1 MIVKLIEWSLR
12 NRLLVLLLSIVIA
25 IGGAI
30 SASHVTLDA
39 IPDLSDVQVIVKT
52 PYMGQPPQQVED
64 QVTYPLTTALLSV
77 PGTQAVRGFSMFGE
91 SFVYIIFRDGTDPYW
106 ARSRVLESI
115 SQAMPQLPPGVTP
128 TLGPDASSVGWI
140 FQYALVD
147 RSEKLDNFQLR
158 ALQDFFLKYE
168 LQSVPGVAEVATVGG
183 AARQF
188 QVELNPNKLAAY
200 NLSFE
205 RVADAIHAANQS
217 GGGSVVEMARAE
229 YMVRSKGYL
238 KSIAD
243 LREVAVG
250 QDKQGYPLKL
260 GQVANIQTGPE
271 ARRGTTDLDGEG
283 EAVSGIVV
291 MRHGRNALD
300 TVAAVKE
307 RLDTLRAGLPAGV
320 ELVVTYD
327 RSNLILRAT
336 KNLRDKLVL
345 ESIVVALVC
354 LAFLFHLRSALVA
367 VVSLPLGILAAL
379 WVMQLQ
385 GVNANIMSLGG
396 IAIAIG
402 AMVDA
407 AVVMIENMH
416 KHLERAGSNIENPIE
431 PNPLQLPLNRGRAN
445 LAPPLSRGGWEGFK
459 SVDQSGSNT
468 DYWEIARAASIE
480 VAPALF
486 FSLLVITVSFLPVF
500 ALSGQ
505 EGKLFAPLAYT
516 KTYAMAAA
524 AALAV
529 TLTPILMGYFIRGRI
544 RSETDN
550 PLNRWL
556 LASYKPLLL
565 RALANRRNTL
575 LIALLC
581 LLSLAWP
588 LSRLGSEFMP
598 PLNEGDLLYM
608 PTTVPGISIDEAA
621 NLLQITDRLIRSV
634 PEVERVFG
642 KAGRADSATDPAPL
656 SMLETTIQLK
666 PRAQWAFGVT
676 VEDIIRKLDS
686 AVQLPGLTNAWGYPI
701 RTRIDMLSTGIRT
714 VLGVKVTGADL
725 PGISEAAQN
734 IEAALKNV
742 PGTRAVFAE
751 RAASGRYIDIEVN
764 RFQAA
769 RYGISTAEVKR
780 MVEGA
785 IGGATVTTVIDGR
798 ERYSVNLR
806 YPRAFRDSL
815 KSIAAARI
823 TAANGVQVP
832 LSLLAKVSIA
842 DGPTEIKSENGRL
855 IAYVFVDLA
864 TRDIGGYVEQANSAL
879 AKQVKLPPGYAM
891 SWSGQ
896 FAELARAKQK
906 LLWVIPATLALVL
919 LLLYTYFRQLSKPLL
934 IFSVLPF
941 ALVGGFWMVYI
952 LGYQLSV
959 AVAVGFIALAGLAVE
974 FGVVML
980 LYIDQALA
988 VQNAPLT
995 INSIREAIITG
1006 ALNRIR
1012 PKMMTVAVIIAGLL
1026 PIMFSQGDGA
1036 DTMKRIA
1043 APLVGGMLSAPLIS
1057 LFLLP
1062 VLYMIWLERSSRQLD

>member
-1 MIVKLIEWSLR
+1 MIVRLIEWSLR
-12 NRLLVLLLSIVIA
+12 NRLLVLLLSIAIA
-25 IGGAI
+25 IGGI
-30 SASHVTLDA
+30 VSASNVTLDA

-52 PYMGQPPQQVED
+52 PYMGQPPQEVED

-77 PGTQAVRGFSMFGE
+77 PGTRAVRGFSMFGE
-91 SFVYIIFRDGTDPYW
+91 SFIYIIFRDGTDPYW

-115 SQAMPQLPPGVTP
+115 SQAMSHLPPGVTP

-147 RSEKLDNFQLR
+147 RSGKIDNYELR

-183 AARQF
+183 SAKQF
-188 QVELNPNKLAAY
+188 QVELNPNKITAY
-200 NLSFE
+200 GLNFE
-205 RVADAIHAANQS
+205 DVAEAISAANQS
-217 GGGSVVEMARAE
+217 GGGAVIEMARAE
-229 YMVRSKGYL
+229 YMVRSKGYV

-243 LREVAVG
+243 LRQVAVG
-250 QDKQGYPLKL
+250 QDTQGYPLRL
-260 GQVANIQTGPE
+260 GQVANIQIGPE
-271 ARRGTTDLDGEG
+271 ARRGVTDLDGEG
-283 EAVSGIVV
+283 EAVGGIVV
-291 MRHGRNALD
+291 MRHGHNALD

-336 KNLRDKLVL
+336 QNLRDKLVL

-354 LAFLFHLRSALVA
+354 LAFLFHLRSAMVA
-367 VVSLPLGILAAL
+367 VVSLPIGILAAI
-379 WVMQLQ
+379 WVMQIQ

-396 IAIAIG
+396 IAIAVG

-416 KHLERAGSNIENPIE
+416 KHLERAELNSDSGHPAHGNP
-431 PNPLQLPLNRGRAN
+431 
-445 LAPPLSRGGWEGFK
+445 
-459 SVDQSGSNT
+459 
-468 DYWEIARAASIE
+468 DYWEVARAASVE

-500 ALSGQ
+500 ALTGQ
-505 EGKLFAPLAYT
+505 EGKLFAPLAFT

-544 RSETDN
+544 RPETQN

-556 LASYKPLLL
+556 LAGYKPLLL
-565 RALANRRNTL
+565 RALAHRRNTFL
-575 LIALLC
+575 LALLC
-581 LLSLAWP
+581 LLSVAWP

-621 NLLQITDRLIRSV
+621 NLLQITDRLIRTV
-634 PEVERVFG
+634 PEVDRVFG

-656 SMLETTIQLK
+656 SMLETTILLK
-666 PRAQWAFGVT
+666 PRAQWAAGVT
-676 VEDIIRKLDS
+676 IDDIIRRLDS
-686 AVQLPGLTNAWGYPI
+686 TVQLPGLTNAWGYPI

-714 VLGVKVTGADL
+714 VLGVKVTGSDL
-725 PGISEAAQN
+725 AGISDAAQS

-751 RAASGRYIDIEVN
+751 RVASGRYIDIEVD

-785 IGGATVTTVIDGR
+785 IGGTTVTTVIAGR

-815 KSIAAARI
+815 KSIASARI
-823 TAANGVQVP
+823 TAPNGTQVP
-832 LSLLAKVSIA
+832 LALLAKLSVA

-864 TRDIGGYVEQANSAL
+864 TRDIGGYVEHANSVL
-879 AKQVKLPPGYAM
+879 AQQVKLAPGYAM

-906 LLWVIPATLALVL
+906 LMWVIPATLALVL

-934 IFSVLPF
+934 ILSVLPF
-941 ALVGGFWMVYI
+941 ALVGGFWMVYA

-988 VQNAPLT
+988 TRTGPLT
-995 INSIREAIITG
+995 TDSIREAIIAG

-1062 VLYMIWLERSSRQLD
+1062 VLYLAWLERTRR

>member
-12 NRLLVLLLSIVIA
+12 NRLLVLLLSIVIG
-25 IGGAI
+25 IGGTI
-30 SASHVTLDA
+30 SSSHVTLDA

-147 RSEKLDNFQLR
+147 RSGKTDNFQLR
-158 ALQDFFLKYE
+158 ALQDFFLKFE

-183 AARQF
+183 ATRQF

-200 NLSFE
+200 NLSFD
-205 RVADAIHAANQS
+205 RVAEAIHAANQS

-250 QDKQGYPLKL
+250 QDTQGYPLKL
-260 GQVANIQTGPE
+260 GQVANIQIGPE
-271 ARRGTTDLDGEG
+271 SRRGTTDLDGEG

-291 MRHGRNALD
+291 MRHGHNALD

-307 RLDTLRAGLPAGV
+307 RLDALRTGLPAGV
-320 ELVVTYD
+320 ELVITYD

-379 WVMQLQ
+379 WVMQIQ

-416 KHLERAGSNIENPIE
+416 KHLERAGSNIINPLE
-431 PNPLQLPLNRGRAN
+431 PNPSQPPLIRGGAWFS
-445 LAPPLSRGGWEGFK
+445 LPLSRGSWRGFNPIE
-459 SVDQSGSNT
+459 QSSSKY
-468 DYWEIARAASIE
+468 DYWEIARVASVE

-544 RSETDN
+544 RPETEN

-556 LASYKPLLL
+556 LAGYKPLLL
-565 RALANRRNTL
+565 RALANRRNMM

-621 NLLQITDRLIRSV
+621 NLLQITDRLIRTV

-656 SMLETTIQLK
+656 SMLETTILLK
-666 PRAQWAFGVT
+666 PREQWAAGVNID
-676 VEDIIRKLDS
+676 DIIRRLDS
-686 AVQLPGLTNAWGYPI
+686 TVQLPGLTNAWGYPI

-725 PGISEAAQN
+725 AGISEAAQN

-769 RYGISTAEVKR
+769 RYGISSAEIKR

-785 IGGATVTTVIDGR
+785 IGGATVTTLIQGR

-815 KSIAAARI
+815 KSISSTRI

-832 LSLLAKVSIA
+832 LSLLANISIE
-842 DGPTEIKSENGRL
+842 DGPNEIKSENGRL

-864 TRDIGGYVEQANSAL
+864 TRDIGGYVERANSVL
-879 AKQVKLPPGYAM
+879 AQQVKLPPGYAM

-906 LLWVIPATLALVL
+906 LLWVIPATLAVVL

-941 ALVGGFWMVYI
+941 ALVGGFWMVYV

-988 VQNAPLT
+988 TYNGPLT
-995 INSIREAIITG
+995 INIIRESIITG

-1062 VLYMIWLERSSRQLD
+1062 VLYMIWLERKLQ